1 MHQAFFFYL
10 SLSSSP
16 GLVEIINRQTSIEV
30 VWKPD
35 KAKSKDFNSQTSK
48 LTQKKESWTY
58 VVLTLIQWACQSL
71 IIH

>member
-35 KAKSKDFNSQTSK
+35 KAQSKAFNMQTSK